1 MLDLYHASRDDLI
14 RIILSHRD
22 ALADRDRQLAAVR
35 GEQAAL
41 SQVVKELTVQIGELR
56 AVAAQDPGPP
66 RATPPGMPGLKATEP
81 VARTAPQLARLVGP
95 VVEQVA
101 QRLAQ
106 GQSKTSKP
114 ITVPTLLSQTSRS
127 DGRDRVRTTA
137 KKEIESGAL
146 RVPNACRECETI
158 LPTRSRKYCD

>member
-14 RIILSHRD
+14 RIILSQRD

-35 GEQAAL
+35 GDQAAL

-81 VARTAPQLARLVGP
+81 VARTAPDKGDGSRADQCEARDQLRNPEAPKRLPGVRNDIGDQNP
-95 VVEQVA
+95 
-101 QRLAQ
+101 
-106 GQSKTSKP
+106 G
-114 ITVPTLLSQTSRS
+114 LL
-127 DGRDRVRTTA
+127 
-137 KKEIESGAL
+137 
-146 RVPNACRECETI
+146 
-158 LPTRSRKYCD
+158 